1 MKISRRNI
9 GLWGSAAAILAAG
22 GYYGWQK
29 LTKVTPNFAD
39 IAYGDAV
46 RNVLDIYLPDGAG
59 PYPFVVEIHGGAFK
73 LGDKTAMPIQPE
85 VLAAGI
91 AIVRINYRFSSTD
104 IWPAQGQDCLAAV
117 AFLRAHGAGY
127 GLDPTRMAI
136 WGQSAGGF
144 LAVSTA
150 ISLSEAGQPAQGVID
165 FYGPMD
171 FSTMDA
177 DMAALGMVAAMGA
190 TNVIS
195 SPESQLLG
203 FDVGLDPAAAHKM
216 GPVGRLEGLQIAL
229 PPILIRH
236 GDQDNLVA
244 HTQSARLAKAW
255 AQTDPKALVDFAL
268 VTGAGHGT
276 SQFNAAG
283 VVTPLVAFLTNVLKL
298 HP

>member
-1 MKISRRNI
+1 MQISRRHLGI
-9 GLWGSAAAILAAG
+9 LGLGAVMAAG
-22 GYYGWQK
+22 GCYGWQK
-29 LTKVTPNFAD
+29 LTKTSPNFAD
-39 IAYGDAV
+39 IAYGPAA
-46 RNVLDIYLPDGAG
+46 RNHLDIYLPKGAG
-59 PYPFVVEIHGGAFK
+59 PHPFVVEIHGGAFK
-73 LGDKTAMPIQPE
+73 LGDKTAMPLQPE

-117 AFLRAHGAGY
+117 AFLREHGADY
-127 GLDPTRMAI
+127 GLDPARMAL

-150 ISLSEAGQPAQGVID
+150 ISLSEAGAPAQGVVD

-171 FSTMDA
+171 FSTMDS
-177 DMAALGMVAAMGA
+177 DMAALGMTAAMGA
-190 TNVIS
+190 TNRID

-203 FDVGLDPAAAHKM
+203 FDVTLDPAKARAA
-216 GPVGRLEGLQIAL
+216 GPVGRLDGVQISL

-244 HTQSARLAKAW
+244 HSQSERLAKAW
-255 AQTDPKALVDFAL
+255 AQSGAVVDFAL

-276 SQFNAAG
+276 SEFNAAG
-283 VVTPLVAFLTNVLKL
+283 VVTPLTAFLTNVLK
-298 HP
+298 P